1 MNLFYISKFRWFQ
14 RHFCSNAHLFSVDSI
29 PKASLTFYLL
39 INITPGEFCPFGLS
53 HLTSNESST
62 FNCEYCL
69 LEMGFIVKKGSNLRP
84 KGREAQNLTD
94 NQSRSRSHGA
104 QKVKYLL
111 RFLLINRRGE
121 KIVLNIFTPSRAPA
135 LLFILCIYVRKPKIK
150 HQCVKKK
157 NVHLSEQKM
166 DSKS

>member
-69 LEMGFIVKKGSNLRP
+69 LEMGFIVKKGP

-94 NQSRSRSHGA
+94 NSSGNAILVEESLA
-104 QKVKYLL
+104 WCTKSKIFAAFLVDKQKGRKDSFKYLYT
-111 RFLLINRRGE
+111 IQS
-121 KIVLNIFTPSRAPA
+121 T
-135 LLFILCIYVRKPKIK
+135 CIIIYIM
-150 HQCVKKK
+150 HIC
-157 NVHLSEQKM
+157 QKT
-166 DSKS
+166 

>member
-94 NQSRSRSHGA
+94 NQSGNAILVEESLAWCTKSEIFA
-104 QKVKYLL
+104 VFLVDKQKGEKDSFKYLYT
-111 RFLLINRRGE
+111 IQS
-121 KIVLNIFTPSRAPA
+121 T
-135 LLFILCIYVRKPKIK
+135 CIIIYIM
-150 HQCVKKK
+150 HIC
-157 NVHLSEQKM
+157 QKT
-166 DSKS
+166 